1 MTSSLLVIILLK
13 LSILGILFG
22 LDISLPLRQGLLHL
36 ALEALVRSEGLLL
49 TGTGI
54 LTDLLVNTLIKLLQT
69 ISLNILRKVSGKLLL
84 VLGVIFLLEVL
95 HVLTNVASE
104 DALTVHVRVVLLGVT
119 VITRESL
126 LGVGDIKSTIGGAL
140 QGTEDTASSRGGLAS
155 NIKEGTEGTLVLID
169 LINVVGSLSNRGRDD
184 ISVNLVITLIDIIQ
198 TNLLEE
204 TTSAQQSSTVG
215 SGVVLK
221 SDLQSVTGEF
231 VRAGR
236 REDAVTIDQGVH
248 DLADHLTVGE
258 THDDTVLGGLVLVLG
273 LAA

>member
-13 LSILGILFG
+13 FSILGILLG
-22 LDISLPLRQGLLHL
+22 LDISLPLRQGLLDL
-36 ALEALVRSEGLLL
+36 ALEALVRGEGLLL
-49 TGTGI
+49 TGAGI
-54 LTDLLVNTLIKLLQT
+54 LTDLLVNTLVKLLQT
-69 ISLNILRKVSGKLLL
+69 IGLNILGKVRGELLL

-95 HVLTNVASE
+95 HVLTNVSTE

-119 VITRESL
+119 VVTRESL
-126 LGVGDIKSTIGGAL
+126 LGMGDVKSTIGGAL
-140 QGTEDTASSRGGLAS
+140 QGTEDTASSGGGLAS
-155 NIKEGTEGTLVLID
+155 NIEKSTEGTLVLID
-169 LINVVGSLSNRGRDD
+169 LINVVCGLTDRGRDD
-184 ISVNLVITLIDIIQ
+184 ISIDLVITLVNIIQ

-215 SGVVLK
+215 GGVVLK
-221 SDLQSVTGEF
+221 TDLQSVTGEF

-236 REDAVTIDQGVH
+236 RKDTVTIDQGVH

-258 THDDTVLGGLVLVLG
+258 TNDDTVLGGLVLILG